1 LKGGLW
7 WSLKCL
13 ESMDLKTKVISNI
26 SCLCHPHHPLTSA
39 FLEWAS
45 WIHLDHPHFRM
56 VPKLSPSVKS
66 NVTLLILPCRW
77 LFYHRDVDAK
87 TRGRVLD
94 PWKHPPPFC
103 QGTPYGLDS
112 WTPGK
117 ILRKILRKRLASAG
131 QRALIGHVHWATP
144 WVQGAMSCW
153 RFFTGHLA
161 PRKNNEGRP
170 QSSGGSLI
178 LEDKCLRMP

>member
-1 LKGGLW
+1 
-7 WSLKCL
+7 
-13 ESMDLKTKVISNI
+13 MI
-26 SCLCHPHHPLTSA
+26 SCRHPHPLTSA
-39 FLEWAS
+39 FLAS
-45 WIHLDHPHFRM
+45 WIHLDHQDGAKM
-56 VPKLSPSVKS
+56 ITVKS

-87 TRGRVLD
+87 TGGRVLD

-131 QRALIGHVHWATP
+131 QRALIGHVHWAVP